1 MLRKLGK
8 KKKKELEIRRQKRR
22 PQEDSS
28 SSDSDDE
35 KRKASRKQSRQNHVR
50 DSGNVYLNCLY
61 FRNNFVFQMK
71 AVGDFTSAGKV
82 M

>member
-35 KRKASRKQSRQNHVR
+35 KRKVSPKQSRRNHVR
-50 DSGNVYLNCLY
+50 GSGKYAWMSL
-61 FRNNFVFQMK
+61 FQK
-71 AVGDFTSAGKV
+71 QYCITDKNSG
-82 M
+82 

>member
-35 KRKASRKQSRQNHVR
+35 KRKASRKQSRRIHVR
-50 DSGNVYLNCLY
+50 DSGNMFELPS
-61 FRNNFVFQMK
+61 FQK
-71 AVGDFTSAGKV
+71 QFCISEESSD
-82 M
+82 

>member
-28 SSDSDDE
+28 SSDSDEE
-35 KRKASRKQSRQNHVR
+35 KHKASRKQSRRIHVR
-50 DSGNVYLNCLY
+50 ASANIFELSFFQKQYL
-61 FRNNFVFQMK
+61 FQVNLK
-71 AVGDFTSAGKV
+71 FYLC
-82 M
+82 